1 MTAHILF
8 IAGAILVPAAGLV
21 AWAWF
26 AWSRIDEELRS
37 IGGFEG
43 MHFDLEPRAVAGRK
57 GAP

>member
-1 MTAHILF
+1 MTAPMLL
-8 IAGAILVPAAGLV
+8 IAGVILVPVAGLV

-26 AWSRIDEELRS
+26 AFARIDEELRS

-43 MHFDLEPRAVAGRK
+43 MHFDLEPRAAAGRK